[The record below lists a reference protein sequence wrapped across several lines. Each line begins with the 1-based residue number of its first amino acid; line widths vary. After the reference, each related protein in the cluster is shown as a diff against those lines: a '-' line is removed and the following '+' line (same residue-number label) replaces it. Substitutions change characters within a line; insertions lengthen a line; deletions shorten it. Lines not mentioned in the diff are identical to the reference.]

1 MCGRQESLRMKRDA
15 ACQLQ
20 AACGADIELLRK
32 YDPARF
38 DISPVDEP
46 NHCFGALL
54 GRLDAID

>member
-1 MCGRQESLRMKRDA
+1 MKRDA